1 MKKNL
6 LLIHLSILLFSFF
19 SCKDEDQITEKL
31 GCNPTNTTFNQLY
44 QNLANNPQ
52 NNDGQTM
59 DLETHAYTFEVS
71 NNKTICKVG
80 YQSLPNFNTTPY
92 LIEIEDITTNTI
104 LYSASHLFS
113 AASTSYV
120 NITPINLQVNHYYTI
135 RRVQTN
141 WNNNINNTIGRL
153 VTGNF
158 SFPVVQ
164 GDLKI
169 TSSIFYGTGGPNN
182 DLGIP
187 YIDIVFE

>member
-6 LLIHLSILLFSFF
+6 LFIYLSILFFSFF
-19 SCKDEDQITEKL
+19 SCKEEDNINEKL
-31 GCNPTNTTFNQLY
+31 GCSPTNTTFNQLY
-44 QNLANNPQ
+44 QNLASNSQ
-52 NNDGQTM
+52 NSDTQTM

-71 NNKTICKVG
+71 SNHTICKVG

-92 LIEIEDITTNTI
+92 LIEIEDVTTNTV

-120 NITPINLQVNHYYTI
+120 NITPVNLQVNHSYII
-135 RRVQTN
+135 RRVQSN
-141 WNNNINNTIGRL
+141 WNNDITNTIGRL
-153 VTGNF
+153 VSGNI

-169 TSSIFYGTGGPNN
+169 TSSTFYGTGGPNN
-182 DLGIP
+182 DFGIP